1 MPALIPVDNIHG
13 ALLIATVLSSI
24 IYGVTWS
31 QVYSYYNNHSSRD
44 RWPLRSF
51 VAFLLLV
58 DSANLVFL
66 IYATYQLIITDF
78 GDYEFTR
85 FTPWSQAG
93 VVLSTVVLEVSVQ
106 HFYAYRIYC
115 LSWRSPYLPAAISIV
130 SLTEF
135 GSAYSLKHTHE
146 SELGGFPGVFIA
158 TLSFKVLCDVLIT
171 VGMVYTLLSNRT
183 RVRRTNNML
192 NILAIYAVNCGIL
205 HL

>member
-31 QVYSYYNNHSSRD
+31 QVYSYYNSHSSRD

-51 VAFLLLV
+51 VAFLMLI

-85 FTPWSQAG
+85 FTPWSQA
-93 VVLSTVVLEVSVQ
+93 V
-106 HFYAYRIYC
+106 R
-115 LSWRSPYLPAAISIV
+115 
-130 SLTEF
+130 
-135 GSAYSLKHTHE
+135 
-146 SELGGFPGVFIA
+146 
-158 TLSFKVLCDVLIT
+158 
-171 VGMVYTLLSNRT
+171 LL
-183 RVRRTNNML
+183 
-192 NILAIYAVNCGIL
+192 
-205 HL
+205 